1 MRFRVLDSWRG
12 ILAVLVSL
20 GHIEVLWP
28 FVNAPLIRNSYLA
41 VDFFFVLSGFVIAHA
56 YGARVGDGA
65 SATGFMVRRF
75 GRLWPLHACV
85 IGFFLVLNLVYL
97 VLSHHGVWTPEAPF
111 WGGFSA
117 ATLPTNLTLLQA
129 TGLHEGGTW
138 NFPSWSICVE
148 FWTYL
153 VFALACLAFGDRLGR
168 MALPIALTG
177 GLVVALFSKDY
188 MSVYEGLSL
197 FRCIYGFFTGVAI
210 HALLTA
216 KGLPGRRLAARAEI
230 PMVALAVVFI
240 ALAGKSASTM
250 LAPAVFGALIYVF
263 AAEAGPVSR
272 ALSSKPFLKLGAWS
286 YSIYMVH
293 VFVLFLMKDAAHVTE
308 RLTGLDLTRMARFG
322 DGDRELIF
330 IHDRWTSCLVV
341 LTFVGLS
348 VALAALTYRLVE
360 EPGRKFFNDVA
371 RKLAEA
377 EKKEARAMSAP
388 RLLAGNV

>member
-293 VFVLFLMKDAAHVTE
+293 VFVLFLMKDAVHVTE